1 MVMRRAVVLA
11 FVSTFAVAS
20 VALAATGAKAPHS
33 TLAQAVDHTNRA
45 PTMRYAMAIT
55 VLRTAQPS
63 MTLRVQGERGHGSL
77 FIHVRA
83 LSDTIP
89 GPQQSALL
97 DGPFLYEGSPNGVA
111 ITGKVR
117 WLRLPVARI
126 GAQARPIET
135 IHNFS
140 PAPLLRVL
148 DEWRHAKTRSANGV
162 FDGTV
167 AYDDAIVQTA
177 LTSMA
182 GGIQFRDVRF
192 SAHIG
197 NDGYVHDVRITGRT
211 PDGQRTLLIIAHL
224 YAFGRPVTP
233 RIPGE
238 GTFMDQKLVGLAE

>member
-1 MVMRRAVVLA
+1 MMRKSLLLA
-11 FVSTFAVAS
+11 FVSIFAVAS
-20 VALAATGAKAPHS
+20 VALAATGDKAPRS
-33 TLAQAVDHTNRA
+33 TLAQAVDNTNRA
-45 PTMRYAMAIT
+45 RTMRYSIAIT
-55 VLRTAQPS
+55 VLRVAHPS
-63 MTLRVQGERGHGSL
+63 ITLRVEGERGRGSL
-77 FIHVRA
+77 FVHVRA
-83 LSDTIP
+83 LADTTP

-111 ITGKVR
+111 VSGKIR

-126 GAQARPIET
+126 GTQARPIAT
-135 IHNFS
+135 MHNLS

-148 DEWRHAKTRSANGV
+148 DEWTHAKTRSANGI

-177 LTSMA
+177 LVGLT

-192 SAHIG
+192 SAHVG
-197 NDGYVHDVRITGRT
+197 TDGYVHTIRVTGRT
-211 PDGQRTLLIIAHL
+211 ADGQKTLLVIAHL

-238 GTFMDQKLVGLAE
+238 GTFVDQKTIGLSE